1 MIGRR
6 PGGALGLGV
15 VLLASEV
22 FRTGVSNIPPV
33 TLGFLALNSAIY
45 MRLLRIVRHVGDAC
59 VSYNYIW
66 KLKQWRRLLL
76 ASFFHLDDMHLYFN
90 MISFLWKGRTLER
103 RYGSRKFF
111 IIIIVFAVLSQI
123 LLTILNRLLATMLW
137 NSSYL
142 TSCAAG
148 FSAVIFA
155 LKVLTTNNMWE
166 ESVHILGLPVTV
178 PAQLACWV
186 ELVLIQILVPNAS
199 FAGHLAGILV
209 GFGFVYGPLEK
220 VINKVDQFIGQTQGN
235 GPNQRYPARQ
245 NHSYTYQSG
254 QSGYRYVNER
264 HDNREDVN
272 AREEQ
277 ELQEAI
283 RRSLEETHFPGS
295 GNQSNGM
302 GQHPAYPQYGWN
314 IPDLYSQDHDL
325 RNRFPYHSGEPS
337 MTGGNSPYPSN
348 SSYCAHGNER
358 ISPPYPI
365 HDSPGTPQYP
375 QQGAMYPDLRE
386 FDESSTVGKEP
397 SAPHPDLFGVD

>member
-1 MIGRR
+1 MHNFYYVKTYFGIFLKIQHIKFHVYVLNKKFTPFIFHLGLFEYLKIVRMIGRR

-45 MRLLRIVRHVGDAC
+45 MRLIRIVRHVGEAC
-59 VSYNYIW
+59 VSYNHIW
-66 KLKQWRRLLL
+66 KLKQWRRILL

-166 ESVHILGLPVTV
+166 ESVSILGLPVTV

-209 GFGFVYGPLEK
+209 GFAFIYGPLEK
-220 VINKVDQFIGQTQGN
+220 IINKVDQFIGRTQGKELLLYR
-235 GPNQRYPARQ
+235 PNW
-245 NHSYTYQSG
+245 
-254 QSGYRYVNER
+254 
-264 HDNREDVN
+264 
-272 AREEQ
+272 
-277 ELQEAI
+277 
-283 RRSLEETHFPGS
+283 RSL
-295 GNQSNGM
+295 
-302 GQHPAYPQYGWN
+302 
-314 IPDLYSQDHDL
+314 
-325 RNRFPYHSGEPS
+325 
-337 MTGGNSPYPSN
+337 
-348 SSYCAHGNER
+348 
-358 ISPPYPI
+358 
-365 HDSPGTPQYP
+365 
-375 QQGAMYPDLRE
+375 
-386 FDESSTVGKEP
+386 
-397 SAPHPDLFGVD
+397 